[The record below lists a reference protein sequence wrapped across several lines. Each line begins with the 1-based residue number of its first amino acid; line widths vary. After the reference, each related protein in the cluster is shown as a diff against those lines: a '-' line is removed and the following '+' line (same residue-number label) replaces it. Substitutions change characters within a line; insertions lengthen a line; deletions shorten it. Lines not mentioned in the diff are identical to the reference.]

1 VDDERLRV
9 KTVAERLNGEL
20 SDVARFQTVR
30 WEEKHYKAHAT
41 FQTQIPEAG
50 DCDIVVAIFWARLG
64 SELPPEFPRMSDGN
78 PYASGSAYEVLS
90 AIEARKRQE
99 QATPVTGETEGRHPD
114 VYVFKKK
121 SPPFPPPRNE
131 KELAVNPLQWQRLKA
146 FFERWFISP
155 EGHFLAA
162 FQNFETTDEFEIQ
175 LEKLL
180 RSWMEESVLHGRA
193 VLWPIATK
201 GSPFRGLSFF
211 DAAHARVF
219 YGRAR
224 DVARAVDRLKAAA
237 ERKTPFL
244 LIVGASGCGKSSL
257 ARAGLVP
264 RLITSGVVS
273 AVDQWR
279 VAVMQVGNTPNLF
292 EDLSEALFTGSDQ
305 NGLPGIPEIAEGD
318 NKTPTELAKLLRGGD
333 ETSIRPI
340 MRALERIAESER
352 DRGGFERQVQVK
364 LLLVIDQLDNLFA
377 VDVAREQRA
386 SFARLLRALTASGQ
400 IWIVATLRAA
410 LYEPFLSELDLKT
423 LKDAGADY
431 DLAPPGPA
439 ELAEIVRRPAEAAG
453 LDFERNAAG
462 VSLDDRLLEEAGGAD
477 TLPLVQFTLQKLFEN
492 RRVGDK
498 RTLLTVAAYDA
509 LGGIGGAIDQVAE
522 YAFGDLGEAERD
534 ALPRLLRQLVIPVH
548 ESTADP
554 AGRSALTIRAVHLA
568 EAATNTVERRLI
580 DALVEASILVL
591 SKNDGV
597 ATVHLAHQRVL
608 ESWKRA
614 KEIVASNIEF
624 FRVRAEIGDQR
635 RRWIA
640 SGRKAELLIARGLPL
655 AEAEQILA
663 THGAELD
670 ADTRSFITASR
681 RRARLRRQ
689 LIVSVAGAFGVIV
702 LAAYI
707 QAQVNLN
714 FARLTRAEQ
723 YLVEER
729 PAAAHALAAEATGN
743 GLFALLQQLFS
754 KLGGTQDDSIL
765 VKTILKIA
773 QPASAVPIFS
783 AMLRDP
789 TKPVGGQS
797 VAFSPDGRHFA
808 VADTDG
814 KVTVFRT
821 EDRSVRYVLRG
832 HNEGEM
838 VEAVRFSPDG
848 KWLATAS
855 DDKTIRLW
863 NLATFASR
871 ELGAAD
877 GHTSNVVDLAFHPT
891 RPLLASASNDGHVMV
906 WDIEKFLKLQDFP
919 ARKNASGA
927 VSWALSVSFSHDGT
941 LLASSDDDGRI
952 IIRHAADWK
961 TIREIATG
969 RTDLI
974 SIDFSPDDRT
984 VASASILGVLNFW
997 NVATGDKLASL
1008 SDQRDKLW
1016 KVRFS
1021 PDGKLIAAASWDG
1034 SVRFWNAKTYNY
1046 AGTLDGNDLWVTD
1059 VAFFTDPAAKLPLLA
1074 LTTDRS
1080 GAVRLWQLNALHPM
1094 FLTFH
1099 DSDRETLKG
1108 VYSGDRSLFATGA
1121 RDGYMRLYHVLQS
1134 GGMEFICQAP
1144 HEDWVTSIAFAPS
1157 GNLVYSAGISEG
1169 QLHNSIKIW
1178 ETAAAATAKNAAEI
1192 PSRQSPPECG
1202 ARLPI
1207 DVGGNLVNE
1216 LAVSSDGKTLAWVTL
1231 AGEVWL
1237 KDVALNRASYTLPYD
1252 GKGPLRTLDYSGD
1265 GKWLAVGGND
1275 QGRAVKRVMLWDIAA
1290 SKFAAP
1296 LAVHRSAIWHLRFS
1310 PNSDWLAS
1318 DGDDGIFVWHPT
1330 PGNTPVAHL
1339 QVRSAPNG
1347 DIAFNATG
1355 NYFAFGAENREI
1367 SLWSVGDWK
1376 KEYELDGLVGV
1387 RGVYG
1392 FDRDDNLAF
1401 DGEDGLVR
1409 ILPKSTTQPPAG
1421 ATITG
1426 EVKGVDVF
1434 FDTNLTSVPPVTPL
1448 ICVDATCPPPASPPE
1463 P

>member
-1 VDDERLRV
+1 MRHRC
-9 KTVAERLNGEL
+9 
-20 SDVARFQTVR
+20 
-30 WEEKHYKAHAT
+30 
-41 FQTQIPEAG
+41 
-50 DCDIVVAIFWARLG
+50 CDLLGTARL
-64 SELPPEFPRMSDGN
+64 ELPPEFPRMSDGN

-131 KELAVNPLQWQRLKA
+131 IELALNPIQWQRLKA
-146 FFERWFISP
+146 FFERWFISS

-264 RLITSGVVS
+264 RLIMSGVVS

-279 VAVMQVGNTPNLF
+279 VAVMQVGNTANLF

-333 ETSIRPI
+333 EASIRPI
-340 MRALERIAESER
+340 VRALERIAESER
-352 DRGGFERQVQVK
+352 DRGGFERQVQVN

-377 VDVAREQRA
+377 ADVAWEQRA

-410 LYEPFLSELDLKT
+410 LYEPFLSELDLKA

-453 LDFERNAAG
+453 LDFERDVAG

-492 RRVGDK
+492 RRVDDK

-509 LGGIGGAIDQVAE
+509 LGGISGALDQVAE

-548 ESTADP
+548 EFERADST
-554 AGRSALTIRAVHLA
+554 GRSALTIRAVHLA

-597 ATVHLAHQRVL
+597 ATLHLAHQRVL

-624 FRVRAEIGDQR
+624 FRVRGEIGDQR

-707 QAQVNLN
+707 QAQVNLS
-714 FARLTRAEQ
+714 FARLRLGPSGTWSRSGRRLPLPWPQRPRETA
-723 YLVEER
+723 YLLYSSNFF
-729 PAAAHALAAEATGN
+729 P
-743 GLFALLQQLFS
+743 S
-754 KLGGTQDDSIL
+754 
-765 VKTILKIA
+765 
-773 QPASAVPIFS
+773 SAGP
-783 AMLRDP
+783 R
-789 TKPVGGQS
+789 T
-797 VAFSPDGRHFA
+797 
-808 VADTDG
+808 
-814 KVTVFRT
+814 TVF
-821 EDRSVRYVLRG
+821 
-832 HNEGEM
+832 
-838 VEAVRFSPDG
+838 
-848 KWLATAS
+848 W
-855 DDKTIRLW
+855 
-863 NLATFASR
+863 
-871 ELGAAD
+871 
-877 GHTSNVVDLAFHPT
+877 
-891 RPLLASASNDGHVMV
+891 
-906 WDIEKFLKLQDFP
+906 
-919 ARKNASGA
+919 
-927 VSWALSVSFSHDGT
+927 
-941 LLASSDDDGRI
+941 
-952 IIRHAADWK
+952 
-961 TIREIATG
+961 
-969 RTDLI
+969 
-974 SIDFSPDDRT
+974 
-984 VASASILGVLNFW
+984 
-997 NVATGDKLASL
+997 
-1008 SDQRDKLW
+1008 
-1016 KVRFS
+1016 
-1021 PDGKLIAAASWDG
+1021 
-1034 SVRFWNAKTYNY
+1034 
-1046 AGTLDGNDLWVTD
+1046 
-1059 VAFFTDPAAKLPLLA
+1059 
-1074 LTTDRS
+1074 
-1080 GAVRLWQLNALHPM
+1080 
-1094 FLTFH
+1094 
-1099 DSDRETLKG
+1099 
-1108 VYSGDRSLFATGA
+1108 
-1121 RDGYMRLYHVLQS
+1121 
-1134 GGMEFICQAP
+1134 
-1144 HEDWVTSIAFAPS
+1144 
-1157 GNLVYSAGISEG
+1157 
-1169 QLHNSIKIW
+1169 
-1178 ETAAAATAKNAAEI
+1178 
-1192 PSRQSPPECG
+1192 SRQS
-1202 ARLPI
+1202 
-1207 DVGGNLVNE
+1207 
-1216 LAVSSDGKTLAWVTL
+1216 
-1231 AGEVWL
+1231 
-1237 KDVALNRASYTLPYD
+1237 
-1252 GKGPLRTLDYSGD
+1252 
-1265 GKWLAVGGND
+1265 
-1275 QGRAVKRVMLWDIAA
+1275 
-1290 SKFAAP
+1290 
-1296 LAVHRSAIWHLRFS
+1296 
-1310 PNSDWLAS
+1310 
-1318 DGDDGIFVWHPT
+1318 
-1330 PGNTPVAHL
+1330 
-1339 QVRSAPNG
+1339 
-1347 DIAFNATG
+1347 
-1355 NYFAFGAENREI
+1355 
-1367 SLWSVGDWK
+1367 
-1376 KEYELDGLVGV
+1376 
-1387 RGVYG
+1387 
-1392 FDRDDNLAF
+1392 
-1401 DGEDGLVR
+1401 
-1409 ILPKSTTQPPAG
+1409 
-1421 ATITG
+1421 
-1426 EVKGVDVF
+1426 
-1434 FDTNLTSVPPVTPL
+1434 
-1448 ICVDATCPPPASPPE
+1448 
-1463 P
+1463 